1 MLVHFANVLFNGI
14 AYGMLLFLMAGGL
27 SVTMGLMG
35 FANLAHISFAMLGGY
50 IAVLL
55 MNDAGWPFLATLP
68 AAAIGTAA
76 IAAIFERTIFRRL
89 YGAPQLDQVLLTIG
103 LVLMSV
109 AAATYLWGPQQ
120 QPVHVPAW
128 LGGQMRLGPLDVGV
142 YRLFLIGVG
151 AALTIALVLGID
163 YTVFGARIRAAVDN
177 RRMTSSCGINVDRLF
192 TLAFAIGSALAGVG
206 GALSVN
212 LVGLDPSFPTKYLVY
227 VLIVVVVS
235 GMGSLKGTLLAALAL
250 GACDVLGKYYVPD
263 AGAFIIYALTVV
275 ILLLRPQGLFGRRP
289 G

>member
-1 MLVHFANVLFNGI
+1 MLAHLANALFNGV

-35 FANLAHISFAMLGGY
+35 FANLAHIAFAMLGGY

-68 AAAIGTAA
+68 AAALGTAA
-76 IAAIFERTIFRRL
+76 VAALFERLIFRRL
-89 YGAPQLDQVLLTIG
+89 YRQSQLDQVLLTIG

-120 QPVHVPAW
+120 QPVRMPAY
-128 LGGQMRLGPLDVGV
+128 LTGQFKIGPLDFAV
-142 YRLFLIGVG
+142 YRVFLIGVG
-151 AALTIALVLGID
+151 ALLTIGLVLGID
-163 YTVFGARIRAAVDN
+163 YTLFGARIRAAVDN

-192 TLAFAIGSALAGVG
+192 TVAFAIGSALAGIG

-212 LVGLDPSFPTKYLVY
+212 LLGLDPSFPTKYLVY

-235 GMGSLKGTLLAALAL
+235 GMGSLKGTLLAAVAL
-250 GACDVLGKYYVPD
+250 GACDVLGKYYVPQT
-263 AGAFIIYALTVV
+263 GAFIIYALAVG
-275 ILLLRPQGLFGRRP
+275 ILLVRPQGLFGRR
-289 G
+289 